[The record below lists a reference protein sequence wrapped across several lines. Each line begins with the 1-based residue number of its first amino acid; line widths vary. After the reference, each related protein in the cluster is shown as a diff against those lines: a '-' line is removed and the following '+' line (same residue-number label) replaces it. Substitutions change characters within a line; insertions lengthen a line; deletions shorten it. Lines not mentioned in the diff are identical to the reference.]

1 MKPIWKWIAGIAVG
15 LVVISVVAR
24 WYVNHSLKPKME
36 AELKAR
42 VVAETDG
49 LYRLTYDRLDLSP
62 LLGNATATNIRLIP
76 DTSVIRQ
83 QQNGST
89 TTYGVRIGR
98 LQVRGVSIL
107 RLLVANQLR
116 MNTIAVDTPSV

>member
-1 MKPIWKWIAGIAVG
+1 
-15 LVVISVVAR
+15 
-24 WYVNHSLKPKME
+24 
-36 AELKAR
+36 ELKAR

-116 MNTIAVDTPSV
+116 MNTIAVDTPSVRIVRHRQADTSAVDTASGP